1 MWAVI
6 EIIMHEQLLGMET
19 SSSFLGNF
27 YGKCC
32 APALTYSSHD
42 TLNDENE
49 EAMDYEMTDSSISIP
64 EDDLNRTKLPEI
76 PSESFDQIMADL
88 HEQSAF
94 QDSSQ
99 LRSNEP
105 DYVRCDEPDCGH
117 GGFTGPYRKS
127 NLRRHIK
134 NKHGDRASVA
144 SLERREERSK
154 LYE

>member
-42 TLNDENE
+42 TSNDENE

-127 NLRRHIK
+127 NLR
-134 NKHGDRASVA
+134 
-144 SLERREERSK
+144 
-154 LYE
+154 